1 MSARGCSPLTGRK
14 RDDLHPRALEQYRA
28 LKGAVA
34 EGALSVRYADRSVT
48 YRSVE
53 EMLRILRLM
62 EDELGLSAN
71 NDGGRR
77 YTSFSKGY

>member
-14 RDDLHPRALEQYRA
+14 RDDLHPGTIPSPER
-28 LKGAVA
+28 GGGG
-34 EGALSVRYADRSVT
+34 GALSVRYADRSVT
-48 YRSVE
+48 YRSIE